1 MAVHLTGRSGVH
13 NGVRSEPS
21 ARARGF
27 IAWACIVEDAR
38 NLREQHLARSVQSLS
53 AQERIDYYR
62 AMSAEALRQAQATD
76 HLEHRANSLDNA
88 ARWLALA
95 NEVES
100 VRDHLGEPHRET
112 H

>member
-1 MAVHLTGRSGVH
+1 
-13 NGVRSEPS
+13 
-21 ARARGF
+21 
-27 IAWACIVEDAR
+27 
-38 NLREQHLARSVQSLS
+38 LARSIQSLS
-53 AQERIDYYR
+53 AQERIEYYR

-76 HLEHRANSLDNA
+76 HLRHKADSLDNA

-100 VRDHLGEPHRET
+100 LQDHLAEPRRET